1 MDLQRLRCRKGKC
14 LVLGI
19 ICCLLFIIVLSLYPL
34 QDLSACSIPS
44 PAVDLS
50 VLCKEAK
57 RKCTFNNNED
67 SSLKHANPPDQVIP
81 PAEGEA
87 PSELDKEGQPPHKM
101 ALIVPYRDR
110 LEELLQFAPYM
121 HKYLKDKHIAHQIYV
136 INQVDNY
143 RFNRASLINVGFLE
157 SRSDCDYIAMHDVDL
172 LPRNPTLNYGYPEE
186 GPFHVASPEYHPKYN
201 YSKFVGGILLMNKDN
216 FIRVNGMSNRYWG
229 WGREDDELY
238 VRLLKARLQIRRPT
252 GLETG
257 RKDTFLHNHN
267 AMRTRDN
274 KRFFNQTRL
283 TSRLD
288 RETGVS
294 TVKYSVDHRV
304 NLVID
309 GAPVTMLNVRLKC
322 DLEKTKWCLK
332 KEDHDKLYRSA
343 ANFIINN

>member
-1 MDLQRLRCRKGKC
+1 MDLHTLRCRKGQC
-14 LVLGI
+14 LILGL
-19 ICCLLFIIVLSLYPL
+19 ICCLLFMIILSLYPL
-34 QDLSACSIPS
+34 QDIAGCSIPS

-57 RKCTFNNNED
+57 KKCNLNYDSDKHFNPLD
-67 SSLKHANPPDQVIP
+67 PVIP
-81 PAEGEA
+81 RGEPQQGA
-87 PSELDKEGQPPHKM
+87 RSDLGDADQPPHKM
-101 ALIVPYRDR
+101 ALIIPYRDR
-110 LEELLQFAPYM
+110 LEELLQFVPYM
-121 HKYLKDKHIAHQIYV
+121 YNYLNGKHIAHRIYV
-136 INQVDNY
+136 INQVDNF

-172 LPRNPTLNYGYPEE
+172 LPLNPELDYGFPEL

-201 YSKFVGGILLMNKDN
+201 YSKFVGGILLMNKDH
-216 FIRVNGMSNRYWG
+216 FIQVNGMSNRYWG

-238 VRLLKARLQIRRPT
+238 VRLLKARLQIRRPK
-252 GLETG
+252 GLKTG

-267 AMRTRDN
+267 ALRTRDN
-274 KRFFNQTRL
+274 KRYFNQTRL

-294 TVKYSVDHRV
+294 TVKYSVDRRV

-332 KEDHDKLYRSA
+332 KEDHEKLYRYG
-343 ANFIINN
+343 ANSIINN